1 MAPNPTNTV
10 PRNSTEKTA
19 STGTTST
26 RGKVYIIVGKILN
39 EKQQALTTAHEAF
52 GHAYFYEIFRD
63 TEKASHTYK
72 QEGRMVWDEELMVNG
87 LETIKIPT
95 NILLEKR
102 IKIVTNIAQ
111 QNYES
116 RLGK

>member
-1 MAPNPTNTV
+1 
-10 PRNSTEKTA
+10 
-19 STGTTST
+19 
-26 RGKVYIIVGKILN
+26 
-39 EKQQALTTAHEAF
+39 
-52 GHAYFYEIFRD
+52 
-63 TEKASHTYK
+63 
-72 QEGRMVWDEELMVNG
+72 MVNG

-95 NILLEKR
+95 NILLEKL

>member
-1 MAPNPTNTV
+1 
-10 PRNSTEKTA
+10 
-19 STGTTST
+19 
-26 RGKVYIIVGKILN
+26 
-39 EKQQALTTAHEAF
+39 
-52 GHAYFYEIFRD
+52 
-63 TEKASHTYK
+63 
-72 QEGRMVWDEELMVNG
+72 MVWDEELMVND

-116 RLGK
+116 RFGK

>member
-1 MAPNPTNTV
+1 MLC
-10 PRNSTEKTA
+10 SY
-19 STGTTST
+19 G
-26 RGKVYIIVGKILN
+26 YIQDGEL
-39 EKQQALTTAHEAF
+39 
-52 GHAYFYEIFRD
+52 YFYIKDYLRD

>member
-1 MAPNPTNTV
+1 
-10 PRNSTEKTA
+10 
-19 STGTTST
+19 
-26 RGKVYIIVGKILN
+26 
-39 EKQQALTTAHEAF
+39 
-52 GHAYFYEIFRD
+52 
-63 TEKASHTYK
+63 
-72 QEGRMVWDEELMVNG
+72 MVWDEELMVNG

-102 IKIVTNIAQ
+102 IKIETNIAQ

>member
-1 MAPNPTNTV
+1 M
-10 PRNSTEKTA
+10 
-19 STGTTST
+19 TST
-26 RGKVYIIVGKILN
+26 HGKVYIIVGKILN
-39 EKQQALTTAHEAF
+39 EKQQALTTSHETF

-63 TEKASHTYK
+63 TEKVSHTYK
-72 QEGRMVWDEELMVNG
+72 QEGRMVWDEELMVND

>member
-1 MAPNPTNTV
+1 MKPLV
-10 PRNSTEKTA
+10 M
-19 STGTTST
+19 
-26 RGKVYIIVGKILN
+26 
-39 EKQQALTTAHEAF
+39 LTFMRYF
-52 GHAYFYEIFRD
+52 GIRK
-63 TEKASHTYK
+63 KASHTYK
-72 QEGRMVWDEELMVNG
+72 QEGRMVWDEELMVNS

>member
-1 MAPNPTNTV
+1 
-10 PRNSTEKTA
+10 
-19 STGTTST
+19 
-26 RGKVYIIVGKILN
+26 
-39 EKQQALTTAHEAF
+39 
-52 GHAYFYEIFRD
+52 
-63 TEKASHTYK
+63 
-72 QEGRMVWDEELMVNG
+72 MVWDEELMVNG

-111 QNYES
+111 QNNES